1 MNLQEPPGFSNTRSQ
16 KLLRMV
22 TSELSNDSSDDDNNN
37 NNNNS
42 NSSSSN
48 SSNRWNHARASL
60 HHAMS
65 FGEGKKGGIDSET
78 LGLAPKQMLSS
89 TTKAQIKQRTN
100 QVLMVRIL

>member
-1 MNLQEPPGFSNTRSQ
+1 
-16 KLLRMV
+16 MV
-22 TSELSNDSSDDDNNN
+22 TSELSNDSDDDDNNN

-42 NSSSSN
+42 SSSSN
-48 SSNRWNHARASL
+48 RWMRARASL

-100 QVLMVRIL
+100 QVLMVRFLQAKL

>member
-1 MNLQEPPGFSNTRSQ
+1 
-16 KLLRMV
+16 MV

-37 NNNNS
+37 NNNNNNN
-42 NSSSSN
+42 NSSSSS
-48 SSNRWNHARASL
+48 SSNRWMHARASL

-100 QVLMVRIL
+100 QVLMVRFYKLKL

>member
-1 MNLQEPPGFSNTRSQ
+1 
-16 KLLRMV
+16 MV

-37 NNNNS
+37 INNNS
-42 NSSSSN
+42 NNNSSSS

-100 QVLMVRIL
+100 QVLMVRFL